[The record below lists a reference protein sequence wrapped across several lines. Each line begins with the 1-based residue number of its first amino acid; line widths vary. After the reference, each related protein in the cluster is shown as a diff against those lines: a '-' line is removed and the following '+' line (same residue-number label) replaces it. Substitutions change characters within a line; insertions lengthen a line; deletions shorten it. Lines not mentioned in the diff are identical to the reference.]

1 MGVRLRPKYTV
12 VKDLTDSETTGIRAK
27 VMKSTDPN
35 DVDSPFVLMPRK
47 DPAAFA
53 ALITYCQVCEP
64 QLAQEIA
71 EWLTKIAQAPPVFG
85 TQGTRNYESVRME
98 AVRGIVV
105 SR

>member
-1 MGVRLRPKYTV
+1 MEMRLRPKYTV
-12 VKDLTDSETTGIRAK
+12 LKILPNAEARGIESRF
-27 VMKSTDPN
+27 MKSTDPD

-53 ALITYCQVCEP
+53 ALITYAQVCEP

-71 EWLTKIAQAPPVFG
+71 EWLVKIAKAPPVFG
-85 TQGTRNYESVRME
+85 TQGIRNFESVRLE
-98 AVRGIVV
+98 AVHGIQV